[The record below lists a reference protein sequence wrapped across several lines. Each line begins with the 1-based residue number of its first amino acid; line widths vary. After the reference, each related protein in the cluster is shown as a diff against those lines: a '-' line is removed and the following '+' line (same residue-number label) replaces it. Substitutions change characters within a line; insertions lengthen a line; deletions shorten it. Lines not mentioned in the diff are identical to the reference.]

1 MYLVKAWPLMG
12 NAQMTIASLCKGMKT
27 AISAMETA
35 IVDSAEEGFANITL
49 LEQFRRSYD
58 RITLLGSY
66 INALKSRTI
75 CSPTDLFPNSIL
87 CALMYDPSNVI
98 LS

>member
-58 RITLLGSY
+58 RTCCHVEKSNQIDIRVY
-66 INALKSRTI
+66 IKVQSLPRIK
-75 CSPTDLFPNSIL
+75 
-87 CALMYDPSNVI
+87 YK
-98 LS
+98 

>member
-1 MYLVKAWPLMG
+1 
-12 NAQMTIASLCKGMKT
+12 MKT

-58 RITLLGSY
+58 RLTLLGSY
-66 INALKSRTI
+66 INAQRILFGDKYVGEQMVLDFI
-75 CSPTDLFPNSIL
+75 GDLFL
-87 CALMYDPSNVI
+87 
-98 LS
+98 